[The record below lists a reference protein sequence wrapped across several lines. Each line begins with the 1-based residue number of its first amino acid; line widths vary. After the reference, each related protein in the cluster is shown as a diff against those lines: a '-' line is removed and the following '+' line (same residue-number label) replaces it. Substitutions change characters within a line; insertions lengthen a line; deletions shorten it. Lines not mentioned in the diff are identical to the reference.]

1 MLMEKK
7 SNKTIPGTIVNSQNG
22 HLMISSGIGSLDTL
36 LGNYLR
42 LLQGF
47 LCSKKN
53 VCISGGGI
61 PVGTVVLIGEYYF

>member
-7 SNKTIPGTIVNSQNG
+7 INKYIPGTIENSQNG

-42 LLQGF
+42 LLEF
-47 LCSKKN
+47 LCSKKKIN
-53 VCISGGGI
+53 FLGGGI
-61 PVGTVVLIGEYYF
+61 PVGTVVLIGE